1 MDIGRNSPVAGPTPA
16 KTEWKSNV
24 AGPTKSAANTPGTES
39 FGAQLNRIAGA
50 APEGRNLY
58 ENKNEMSKEAYL
70 KMVMSQLQYQDP
82 LNPTKNEQFSQQMT
96 MLSQL
101 EQQVNMN
108 KTLEKFVNQQ
118 NNVQLQALQ
127 LVGKSIAADRATLYH
142 DQDKS
147 SPLQFKLPQDAD
159 VLKVRIENAA
169 TGETIRTVD
178 LGGRQSG
185 DISTKWDGLQDNG
198 QPAPS
203 GKYTYK
209 IDAKDMKGNEFKV
222 ETKIDGRVTGVTSSQ
237 GVVFLL
243 VGDQR
248 IGLSD
253 VETIKES
260 PAPGAAPE
268 APKPLFGAAPAN
280 AGAQAASAASPAA
293 TEGDSSADSESGA
306 KKASV
311 AVSEDAERA
320 LKGDNPGSRVNDMMP
335 FIYGR

>member
-1 MDIGRNSPVAGPTPA
+1 MNIGKDSPVAGPLPA

-24 AGPTKSAANTPGTES
+24 ASPNKSTAKSAVGQES

-58 ENKNEMSKEAYL
+58 ENKNELSKEAYL

-82 LNPTKNEQFSQQMT
+82 LNPVKNEQFSQQMT
-96 MLSQL
+96 ALSQL

-108 KTLEKFVNQQ
+108 KTLEKFVSQQ
-118 NNVQLQALQ
+118 NNTQLQALQ
-127 LVGKSIAADRATLYH
+127 LVGKNIAADRATLYH
-142 DQDKS
+142 DQDKAS
-147 SPLQFKLPQDAD
+147 ALQFNLGQDAD

-169 TGETIRTVD
+169 TGETVRTVD
-178 LGGRQSG
+178 LGGRQTG
-185 DISTKWDGLQDNG
+185 NIDTKWDGLQDNG

-209 IDAKDMKGNEFKV
+209 IEAKDMKGNDFKV
-222 ETKIDGRVTGVTSSQ
+222 ETKIDGRVTGITSSQ

-253 VETIKES
+253 IETIKEGTID
-260 PAPGAAPE
+260 GA
-268 APKPLFGAAPAN
+268 
-280 AGAQAASAASPAA
+280 PAA
-293 TEGDSSADSESGA
+293 TATAAGAAAAAAGGEASSGKAAEPA
-306 KKASV
+306 KKAAV
-311 AVSEDAERA
+311 AVSEDAASA
-320 LKGDNPGSRVNDMMP
+320 LASDNQGSRVNDTMP
-335 FIYGR
+335 FAYGR